1 MKTLVNTLRF
11 GDCPWFADFVPTL
24 EHWCERH
31 GHELMLWDNTYHKW
45 APEYPCPK
53 FCEKDMLVTFLQSD
67 ENFDRMIYI
76 DADVWIHPEAPDF
89 PVLPGIAVST
99 DEHHLLHNPH
109 FNGWCAALYRRE
121 FPLWE
126 YSNAGVWSIDR
137 EAAEQLLEVWTPPY
151 VEFFQEQHY
160 FNAAV
165 CRAQADLGMKVSRLP
180 IGWNRWAGDPGPRWF
195 THFWGGIEKIP
206 DPEELTQ
213 LQP

>member
-31 GHELMLWDNTYHKW
+31 GHDLLVWDN
-45 APEYPCPK
+45 PETWEGLPCPK
-53 FCEKDMLVTFLQSD
+53 FCEWCMLHSFLDSD
-67 ENFDRMIYI
+67 FDRLIYI

-89 PVLPGIAVST
+89 PALPGIAVST
-99 DEHHLLHNPH
+99 DDHHLLHNPH
-109 FNGWCAALYRRE
+109 FNGWCAALYGRE

-137 EAAEQLLEVWTPPY
+137 EAAEKLLEVWTPPY

-160 FNAAV
+160 FNAAI
-165 CRAQADLGMKVSRLP
+165 CRAQADLGMTVSRLP
-180 IGWNRWAGDPGPRWF
+180 SEWNKWAEEMRPAWF
-195 THFWGGIEKIP
+195 QHFWTLDKNPDAEKLLDLKP
-206 DPEELTQ
+206 
-213 LQP
+213 